1 MLYDIIIKVSKKQ
14 TVNSQKECVM
24 KNYIEP
30 NILIVEFY
38 QEDVLIASRFDKEQ
52 GERLGDDRSW

>member
-1 MLYDIIIKVSKKQ
+1 
-14 TVNSQKECVM
+14 M

-38 QEDVLIASRFDKEQ
+38 QEDVLITSRFDKEQ
-52 GERLGDDRSW
+52 GERLGDDISW